1 MKIER
6 EGKVFELTTEE
17 RYSAYYE
24 QEHEFDIEDVIG
36 ELESR
41 CDGEDD
47 TLVRELLAD
56 RDRLSAAADK
66 KRRLVD
72 DFDVN
77 WNDATRE
84 AVDEAITRLAE
95 AKGDKSNEWNQTWG
109 HLVHR
114 KRLQHGGQRAA
125 PRTPRNRGVQRP
137 EQRAQLDVGGGLSHH
152 PAETRFTDARHHP
165 QHKPREHRAL

>member
-1 MKIER
+1 MKPQAGCPGFQPIYIVI
-6 EGKVFELTTEE
+6 EGKVFELTAEE
-17 RYSAYYE
+17 RRRAYYE

-47 TLVRELLAD
+47 ALVRELLAD
-56 RDRLSAAADK
+56 RDQLSAAADK

-95 AKGDKSNEWNQTWG
+95 AKGGKSNE
-109 HLVHR
+109 
-114 KRLQHGGQRAA
+114 
-125 PRTPRNRGVQRP
+125 
-137 EQRAQLDVGGGLSHH
+137 
-152 PAETRFTDARHHP
+152 
-165 QHKPREHRAL
+165 

>member
-6 EGKVFELTTEE
+6 DGKVFELTAEE
-17 RYSAYYE
+17 RHGAYYE

-36 ELESR
+36 ELEGR

-47 TLVRELLAD
+47 ALVRELLAD

-77 WNDATRE
+77 WSDATRE

-95 AKGDKSNEWNQTWG
+95 AKGGKSNE
-109 HLVHR
+109 
-114 KRLQHGGQRAA
+114 
-125 PRTPRNRGVQRP
+125 
-137 EQRAQLDVGGGLSHH
+137 
-152 PAETRFTDARHHP
+152 
-165 QHKPREHRAL
+165 

>member
-1 MKIER
+1 MRIER
-6 EGKVFELTTEE
+6 EGKVFELTAEE
-17 RYSAYYE
+17 RYRAYYE

-47 TLVRELLAD
+47 ALVRELLAD

-66 KRRLVD
+66 KRLVD

-95 AKGDKSNEWNQTWG
+95 TKGGKSNE
-109 HLVHR
+109 
-114 KRLQHGGQRAA
+114 
-125 PRTPRNRGVQRP
+125 
-137 EQRAQLDVGGGLSHH
+137 
-152 PAETRFTDARHHP
+152 
-165 QHKPREHRAL
+165 

>member
-47 TLVRELLAD
+47 ALVREL
-56 RDRLSAAADK
+56 
-66 KRRLVD
+66 
-72 DFDVN
+72 
-77 WNDATRE
+77 
-84 AVDEAITRLAE
+84 
-95 AKGDKSNEWNQTWG
+95 SNE
-109 HLVHR
+109 
-114 KRLQHGGQRAA
+114 
-125 PRTPRNRGVQRP
+125 
-137 EQRAQLDVGGGLSHH
+137 
-152 PAETRFTDARHHP
+152 
-165 QHKPREHRAL
+165 